1 MSNLVTFLEH
11 TEGYRRDLR
20 RAEYGDERDP
30 KMHAFLERIAPMNNI
45 EKIKKPMLVI
55 AGKNDP
61 RVPVSES
68 DQMVAALKK
77 QGTPVWYV
85 LAKDEGHG
93 YQKQPN
99 RDYASYVT
107 LEFLRQYLLE

>member
-1 MSNLVTFLEH
+1 
-11 TEGYRRDLR
+11 
-20 RAEYGDERDP
+20 
-30 KMHAFLERIAPMNNI
+30 MNNI

-93 YQKQPN
+93 FQKQPN
-99 RDYASYVT
+99 RDYTSYVT
-107 LEFLRQYLLE
+107 LEFLRQYLLQ